1 SVVRDTGIS
10 ISSFVWYDTNNDGI
24 RQDDEDGLAGVT
36 VQVIE
41 DIASQPVAG
50 TAITRSDGSF
60 TILGIKS
67 TKTYFLRFLLP
78 DPSLIFS
85 PQDAGSDDSLDSDV
99 NIATGETDP
108 FTPQPDERISRFAA
122 GAVGPD
128 PVLTVNDVSITEGN
142 QGSKLLTFTAQLT
155 WAAPQRL
162 TVDYATANSTAQGS
176 LVFGFSSGRI
186 IVIPRDFIAANGT
199 LVFEKGES
207 TRNINI
213 EILGDTT
220 WEDRSHEQFDLNFS
234 NPSAGL
240 ALGTASATG
249 YIIEDDS
256 APAISIGDYNNAAEP
271 ENGTATFTVSLSNPS
286 DEDVTFTWATQVA
299 TKQDGTGLAVD
310 AADPGIDFAIQN
322 PTTATILAGQTE
334 IELTVNLLGDLTD
347 EVNEQFFVSIYNPSS
362 NATIAD
368 DRGVGIIYD

>member
-1 SVVRDTGIS
+1 MTCRSPRAT
-10 ISSFVWYDTNNDGI
+10 
-24 RQDDEDGLAGVT
+24 RQQAAHLH
-36 VQVIE
+36 
-41 DIASQPVAG
+41 
-50 TAITRSDGSF
+50 R
-60 TILGIKS
+60 TI
-67 TKTYFLRFLLP
+67 
-78 DPSLIFS
+78 D
-85 PQDAGSDDSLDSDV
+85 
-99 NIATGETDP
+99 
-108 FTPQPDERISRFAA
+108 
-122 GAVGPD
+122 
-128 PVLTVNDVSITEGN
+128 
-142 QGSKLLTFTAQLT
+142 QG
-155 WAAPQRL
+155 APQRL

-220 WEDRSHEQFDLNFS
+220 WEDRSHEQFDS
-234 NPSAGL
+234 TSATRAPDSRSGPL
-240 ALGTASATG
+240 SATG

-310 AADPGIDFAIQN
+310 AADPGIDFAIQTR
-322 PTTATILAGQTE
+322 PPP
-334 IELTVNLLGDLTD
+334 
-347 EVNEQFFVSIYNPSS
+347 PSLPGRPRL
-362 NATIAD
+362 N
-368 DRGVGIIYD
+368 